1 LVRVLKA
8 LLVIAL
14 VAVVVMGLA
23 ATVGCD
29 GADGNGDVPNG
40 NPNGEVPNGETP
52 NGDEPNGD
60 EPVEPTEPDL
70 TSGLG
75 WVIDC
80 DEYDGPGFQDGD
92 PAPDFSF
99 EDATGTTF
107 ALSDFQG
114 RSVMLNFWRTTCNPC
129 AIEMPHLQEVYNEW
143 QGGEVVML
151 IINIGEDADTVNEFL
166 NDLDLSLPV
175 ILDREAEVAEQYR
188 AFTIPCTFFIDKAG
202 GIRGVVFGAF
212 QSPEQLENLLNQLI
226 TL

>member
-1 LVRVLKA
+1 LVRVLKT

-14 VAVVVMGLA
+14 VAVVTMGLA
-23 ATVGCD
+23 ATAGC

-40 NPNGEVPNGETP
+40 NPNGETPNGDVP

-60 EPVEPTEPDL
+60 EPVEPTGPDL

-75 WVIDC
+75 WIIDFE
-80 DEYDGPGFQDGD
+80 EYDGPGFQDGD

-99 EDATGTTF
+99 EDATGKTF

-114 RSVMLNFWRTTCNPC
+114 KAVMINFWRTICNPC

-166 NDLDLSLPV
+166 DDLDLSLPV
-175 ILDREAEVAEQYR
+175 ILDREAEVTEQYR
-188 AFTIPCTFFIDKAG
+188 AFTIPCTFFIDKSG

-226 TL
+226 AL